1 MKLLTPRAKWPG
13 RPTAEKNNYSK
24 RKNFWKDFKATCQ
37 SIEQEKKAIVK
48 PLCLVGG
55 GEKPERAA
63 LTPSIKNAE
72 NPAKDHERIQTTYHW
87 RPVQVRDHDQPPDD
101 PGHTLGSYVNTLTYE
116 LDVPTLVGAK
126 PLQVRLE
133 PHNFSSHGS
142 LWCYILG
149 DGLIVCRGVVVGTCP
164 KHHDPEN
171 GRNMKIG
178 RLPVEAR
185 PRRGLQFA
193 ALSREAYNAD
203 GHVTYTSSLVTLSVT
218 PDGWIC
224 GHSRG
229 EMEGA
234 IDLSAIRF
242 CLNGGIS
249 LTDEV
254 SIHTVDVGASRF
266 VCLQGT
272 LAPRF
277 FVVHSKKPLAML
289 PESCRPRGEIPFV
302 TSGSAPGAFHLVLV
316 RQLRGGGIGG
326 ELMWKDGVWNHDEVH
341 LTGMMYQV
349 TEDAMPHSLVNSSWA
364 PEILVVFVYE
374 FQKFLI
380 SKFGSIEDAW
390 YEAFDTDGS
399 GEINFTEFSIGC
411 KKAGY
416 VGNATRLWASLDEDR
431 GGSISLDELSM
442 NFEEQAEVEERNA
455 WHRRQTGPPLD
466 ERLEELEA
474 EHPQEMPE
482 GTMLPGMADQ

>member
-1 MKLLTPRAKWPG
+1 MKLLTPRATWSG
-13 RPTAEKNNYSK
+13 RPTGENNSYSK
-24 RKNFWKDFKATCQ
+24 RKNFWMNHKSMNSA
-37 SIEQEKKAIVK
+37 IEQEKNAIVK
-48 PLCLVGG
+48 AKPLTLVGG
-55 GEKPERAA
+55 GDKPERVPLA
-63 LTPSIKNAE
+63 PSMKE
-72 NPAKDHERIQTTYHW
+72 KETPAKDYEHVQSTYHW
-87 RPVQVRDHDQPPDD
+87 RPIQIKDHDQPPDD
-101 PGHTLGSYVNTLTYE
+101 PGHTLGTYINTLTYD
-116 LDVPTLVGAK
+116 LDVPTLTGAK
-126 PLQVRLE
+126 PCQVRLE
-133 PHNFSSHGS
+133 PRNFSSHGS
-142 LWCYILG
+142 LWCYIVG
-149 DGLIVCRGVVVGTCP
+149 DGLVICRGTVVGTCP
-164 KHHDPEN
+164 KDHDPDN
-171 GRNMKIG
+171 GRNMKIA

-185 PRRGLQFA
+185 PRRGFQFA
-193 ALSREAYNAD
+193 ALSREAYNVD

-218 PDGWIC
+218 PEGWIC
-224 GHSRG
+224 GHSSR

-234 IDLSAIRF
+234 IDISAIRF

-254 SIHTVDVGASRF
+254 SIHTVDVGGSRF

-272 LAPRF
+272 LSPRF
-277 FVVHSKKPLAML
+277 FVIHSKKPLAMI

-302 TSGSAPGAFHLVLV
+302 TSGSGRGAFNLICV
-316 RQLRGGGIGG
+316 RQQRGGGIGG
-326 ELMWKDGVWNHDEVH
+326 DLMWKDGVWNHDEVH

-349 TEDAMPHSLVNSSWA
+349 AADAMPHSLVNSSWA

-431 GGSISLDELSM
+431 GGSIDLDELGK
-442 NFEEQAEVEERNA
+442 NFEEQAEAEERAA
-455 WHRRQTGPPLD
+455 WHRRQLGPPLY
-466 ERLEELEA
+466 ERLDELEVEDKPDA
-474 EHPQEMPE
+474 
-482 GTMLPGMADQ
+482 TMLPGMANQ